1 MGKNIAVLASG
12 SGTNAEN
19 IIRYFREKGSACVAL
34 VLTNRQNAFVLERA
48 KGLGVPC
55 AWFAK
60 SDWESGELVLS
71 TLREHDIDFVV
82 LAGFLARV
90 PDNILHA
97 YPNKMINI
105 HPSLLP
111 KFGGK
116 GMYGDRVHEAV
127 IASGEKESG
136 ITIHYTNEHYDE
148 GGIICQQKC
157 PVLPGDT
164 PEELAQIR
172 DIGDKIAESAV
183 TWLNV
188 PANIDL
194 VERLAAAGLTMTF
207 TPPASQ
213 EDNPFFGKTLV
224 FTGTMP
230 TLGRAEAKTMAQDV
244 GAKVSGSVSKKTD
257 YVIAGAEAGSKL
269 EKAQQLGVTI
279 IDEAEFLRLLKGE

>member
-19 IIRYFREKGSACVAL
+19 IIRYFREKGSARVAL

-55 AWFAK
+55 VWFAK

-136 ITIHYTNEHYDE
+136 ITIHYTKAALSASRNAPY
-148 GGIICQQKC
+148 CR
-157 PVLPGDT
+157 
-164 PEELAQIR
+164 AIR
-172 DIGDKIAESAV
+172 RRS
-183 TWLNV
+183 WRN
-188 PANIDL
+188 
-194 VERLAAAGLTMTF
+194 
-207 TPPASQ
+207 AS
-213 EDNPFFGKTLV
+213 
-224 FTGTMP
+224 TGWSMN
-230 TLGRAEAKTMAQDV
+230 
-244 GAKVSGSVSKKTD
+244 
-257 YVIAGAEAGSKL
+257 
-269 EKAQQLGVTI
+269 TI
-279 IDEAEFLRLLKGE
+279 RR

>member
-1 MGKNIAVLASG
+1 MNIYHSSQIFDELNAPFCTFFTVLCSNWRDYGKKYRSFSVG
-12 SGTNAEN
+12 KWYEC
-19 IIRYFREKGSACVAL
+19 REYHPLFPGKGSARVAL

-55 AWFAK
+55 VWFAK

-148 GGIICQQKC
+148 GSIICQQKC

-164 PEELAQIR
+164 PEELAQRIHR
-172 DIGDKIAESAV
+172 LEYEYYPKVIEE
-183 TWLNV
+183 
-188 PANIDL
+188 L
-194 VERLAAAGLTMTF
+194 VEGLS
-207 TPPASQ
+207 PSY
-213 EDNPFFGKTLV
+213 L
-224 FTGTMP
+224 
-230 TLGRAEAKTMAQDV
+230 
-244 GAKVSGSVSKKTD
+244 
-257 YVIAGAEAGSKL
+257 
-269 EKAQQLGVTI
+269 
-279 IDEAEFLRLLKGE
+279 

>member
-1 MGKNIAVLASG
+1 MCPQVQDILSRSPAWDEGFHIPLSADETSPALAAPRHAITALFSCRKNALALPG
-12 SGTNAEN
+12 G
-19 IIRYFREKGSACVAL
+19 
-34 VLTNRQNAFVLERA
+34 NRIFAATPTERITHYTLRAKSCA

-55 AWFAK
+55 VWFAK

-164 PEELAQIR
+164 PEELAQRIHR
-172 DIGDKIAESAV
+172 LEYEYYPKVIEE
-183 TWLNV
+183 
-188 PANIDL
+188 L
-194 VERLAAAGLTMTF
+194 VEGLS
-207 TPPASQ
+207 PSY
-213 EDNPFFGKTLV
+213 L
-224 FTGTMP
+224 
-230 TLGRAEAKTMAQDV
+230 
-244 GAKVSGSVSKKTD
+244 
-257 YVIAGAEAGSKL
+257 
-269 EKAQQLGVTI
+269 
-279 IDEAEFLRLLKGE
+279 